1 MKTTSEQRLDLPDTL
16 PKLLRYHYHK
26 FGTTRIAMRE
36 KDRGIWN
43 KYTWSDYYSIVQQMT
58 MAFVELGLQPDEK
71 VAIIGENKPHV
82 YWVELAAL
90 TCRAP
95 VLGIFSDCT
104 SAEIKYFL
112 THSDS
117 RYVIC
122 QDQEQVDKV
131 LEIQDE
137 IPEIRRII
145 YWEEKGMWNYDH
157 PLLITLDDMLEMGQK
172 RVKTDPDRF
181 SQMIDETDGDDVA
194 VFFYTSGTT
203 GLPKAGMQT
212 HRNIKLMVELMD
224 RREPVLETDQ
234 SVSYLPIAWIAEQL
248 QNVGYSLYKGF
259 TVNFPES
266 QDTIQENIREIG
278 PHMVLFA
285 PQNWEDFI
293 RGIRVKMADAGWL
306 NQLCFN
312 AALKVGYRVGDARM
326 KGQKA
331 ALWWRLLHLPAE
343 WFVFSPLKD
352 KLGIK
357 RGRIARVGGTAI
369 SPDVIRYFQAL
380 GMPLVQV
387 YGSSECGIATMHP
400 RNQIKA
406 ETSGTPLDTYEIKL
420 SEEGEILVK
429 SPCMFKGYYKNE
441 EKTAKVLVDGWY
453 YTGDF
458 GNIDADGHLI
468 VMDRMDDLQ
477 PIAGDR
483 KFSPQYAET
492 RLRFSPYI
500 KNALVV
506 GSGEKDYAVT
516 LVNVDYDNVGHWA
529 ESNRIV
535 YTTFLDLSQK
545 EGVIG
550 LIQKEIDTINASLPA
565 WARIKKFINL
575 HKEFD
580 PDEAE
585 LTRTRKIRR
594 DFIKDKYKELVDGL
608 FSEKDKIEITASV
621 TYRDGTKGETRS
633 SLSINNVY

>member
-1 MKTTSEQRLDLPDTL
+1 MAMPELRQDLPDTL
-16 PKLLRYHYHK
+16 PQLLRYHYRR
-26 FGTTRIAMRE
+26 FGDKRIAMRE

-43 KYTWSDYYSIVQQMT
+43 KYTWADYYSLVHSLT
-58 MAFVELGLQPDEK
+58 MAFLELGLQPDEK

-82 YWVELAAL
+82 YWFELAAL
-90 TCRAP
+90 TFRAT

-104 SAEIKYFL
+104 PPEIKYFL

-117 RYVIC
+117 RFVIC

-131 LEIQDE
+131 LEIRDE
-137 IPEIRRII
+137 IPLIRRVI
-145 YWEEKGMWNYDH
+145 YWEEKGMWNYDD
-157 PLLITLDDMLEMGQK
+157 PLLITMDEMLEMGEK
-172 RVKTDPDRF
+172 KAKENPDLF
-181 SQMIDETDGDDVA
+181 EKMIDETDGNDIA

-212 HRNIKLMVELMD
+212 HKNIKLMAELMD

-248 QNVGYSLYKGF
+248 QNVGYSLFKGF

-266 QDTIQENIREIG
+266 QETVPANIREVG

-285 PQNWEDFI
+285 PQNWEEYI
-293 RGIRVKMADAGWL
+293 RTIRVKMAEAGWL
-306 NQLCFN
+306 NRLCFN

-326 KGQKA
+326 KGEKVGP
-331 ALWWRLLHLPAE
+331 LWWLLHYPAE
-343 WFVFSPLKD
+343 WLVFRPLKD
-352 KLGIK
+352 RLGIK

-387 YGSSECGIATMHP
+387 YGSSECGIVTMHS
-400 RNQIKA
+400 RGRIKA
-406 ETSGTPLDTYEIKL
+406 ETSGTPMDGFEIKL
-420 SEEGEILVK
+420 SDKGEILVK
-429 SPCMFKGYYKNE
+429 SPCMFKGYYKDP
-441 EKTAKVLVDGWY
+441 EKTAKVLVDDWY

-458 GNIDADGHLI
+458 GNIDGDGHLI

-477 PIAGDR
+477 TIAGDKR
-483 KFSPQYAET
+483 FSPQYAET

-506 GSGEKDYAVT
+506 GRAEKDYAVA
-516 LVNVDYDNVGHWA
+516 LINVDYDNVGHWA
-529 ESNRIV
+529 ETNRIV

-550 LIQKEIDTINASLPA
+550 LVREEIESINRLLPEH
-565 WARIKKFINL
+565 ARIKKFINL

-585 LTRTRKIRR
+585 LTRTRKVRR
-594 DFIKDKYKELVDGL
+594 DFMEVKYQQLVNGL
-608 FSEKDKIEITASV
+608 FSEDAQIDITASI
-621 TYRDGTKGETRS
+621 TYRDGTKGEIKS
-633 SLSINNVY
+633 SLCINNVY